1 MLIHVAIVE
10 DVSETVEQFRKFFR
24 RLSEEQPEYTFC
36 LSSFCTADAFLA
48 AYQPMYDL
56 IMMDIEMPG
65 TNGMDASYQLR
76 KMDASVALMFV
87 TNMAQFAVKGY
98 EVDAFD
104 FVVKPVTYPNFKMKM
119 QRILLKLSRRA
130 TKSILLNLP
139 EGARRILPSEILYIE
154 VSGHDVVYHT
164 CHGTYTA
171 YGTLKAVEASLDA
184 RQFVRCNNCYLVNL
198 NYVVGVQED
207 DVVLKDARLR
217 ISRARKKGF
226 MQDLNNYLGGS
237 M

>member
-1 MLIHVAIVE
+1 MLIRVAIVE
-10 DVSETVEQFRKFFR
+10 DVPETVEQFRKFFK
-24 RLSEEQPEYTFC
+24 RLSDEQSEYTFR
-36 LSSFCTADAFLA
+36 LSSFSTADAFLA
-48 AYQPMYDL
+48 SYQPVYDL
-56 IMMDIEMPG
+56 VMMDIEMPG

-76 KMDASVALMFV
+76 KIDASVALIFV
-87 TNMAQFAVKGY
+87 TNMAQFAVRGY

-104 FVVKPVTYPNFKMKM
+104 FVIKPVTYPNFKMKM
-119 QRILLKLSRRA
+119 QRILLKLSRRS

-139 EGARRILPSEILYIE
+139 EGTRRILPSEIIYIE

-164 CHGTYTA
+164 CHGTYNV
-171 YGTLKAVEASLDA
+171 YGTLKAVEASLDT

-198 NYVVGVQED
+198 NCVIGVQED
-207 DVVLKDARLR
+207 EVILQDAHLR